1 MTNPVEGVE
10 APLCTYRRLGWLVA
24 CNLHKD
30 GTITYEDGTITC
42 GHCGGAIHGRPCTKS
57 GNPHHPFQP
66 PVSSTFDEDWGRI
79 RGLLTSED
87 SAQRMRRTRE
97 AVVNTAAIRAPLE
110 AEVRELRR
118 ERDLA
123 IAHDGQP
130 YPTADAYERTAEA
143 LYQQRS
149 RADHLEAEVA
159 RLRGELGG
167 LPAMVKQQADFI
179 LTAANLDRPLSET
192 PWLKGH
198 HRYGDGEY
206 DARWYP
212 VRDLQ
217 SRVIERI
224 HHAISRAL
232 APDERGK
239 A

>member
-66 PVSSTFDEDWGRI
+66 PVSSTPDEDWGRI

-159 RLRGELGG
+159 RLKAAAVNASFGQPHLAQYGG
-167 LPAMVKQQADFI
+167 LRRSQRG
-179 LTAANLDRPLSET
+179 N
-192 PWLKGH
+192 
-198 HRYGDGEY
+198 
-206 DARWYP
+206 
-212 VRDLQ
+212 
-217 SRVIERI
+217 ERI
-224 HHAISRAL
+224 HHARRAL

>member
-66 PVSSTFDEDWGRI
+66 PVSSTPDEDWGRI

-159 RLRGELGG
+159 RLRGELVEARA
-167 LPAMVKQQADFI
+167 LIRQATGAVMPMDA
-179 LTAANLDRPLSET
+179 LRMLDRYNT
-192 PWLKGH
+192 
-198 HRYGDGEY
+198 HR
-206 DARWYP
+206 
-212 VRDLQ
+212 
-217 SRVIERI
+217 
-224 HHAISRAL
+224 RAL